1 MNFYKKTPQIKVEK
15 IEDIKQNDDI
25 LNSSN
30 FDIDE
35 LIKTN
40 EKNNQEKE
48 KTDEKETITAKF
60 DDNIDSAMM
69 VKTNNFK
76 FLNEIGKIAII
87 ILLISLFSL
96 FGMISPIDSNSMINL
111 GSYSFCLDLITWGTV
126 IFLGITLASQ
136 LCFFLFNPS
145 KETPKFK
152 KTSSL
157 VYYVILIACGIAGF
171 DLLLCLFNQSN
182 YANLPVWISFYLASV
197 IALFYDYIIT
207 KLFAYDKISDKNM
220 FWEIVRFALVGIIA
234 SVFDFATTYGMRLL
248 LASSSLSET
257 IITIIAVTMGFIV
270 GVIVN
275 YLCSVYMV
283 YKASTKSNAKTWYG
297 MLLFVVLS
305 AFGLIIGIGLEALF
319 YDYLKWTYILVFII
333 RTLVVMIWN
342 YISRKLFIFK

>member
-40 EKNNQEKE
+40 EKNNQRKE
-48 KTDEKETITAKF
+48 KTDEKEIITAKF

-69 VKTNNFK
+69 VKSNNFK
-76 FLNEIGKIAII
+76 LISEIGKIAII
-87 ILLISLFSL
+87 ILLISLLSL

-157 VYYVILIACGIAGF
+157 VYYVILIVCGIAGF

-182 YANLPVWISFYLASV
+182 YAN
-197 IALFYDYIIT
+197 
-207 KLFAYDKISDKNM
+207 
-220 FWEIVRFALVGIIA
+220 
-234 SVFDFATTYGMRLL
+234 
-248 LASSSLSET
+248 
-257 IITIIAVTMGFIV
+257 
-270 GVIVN
+270 
-275 YLCSVYMV
+275 
-283 YKASTKSNAKTWYG
+283 
-297 MLLFVVLS
+297 
-305 AFGLIIGIGLEALF
+305 
-319 YDYLKWTYILVFII
+319 
-333 RTLVVMIWN
+333 
-342 YISRKLFIFK
+342 

>member
-40 EKNNQEKE
+40 EKNNQGKE
-48 KTDEKETITAKF
+48 KTDEKEIITAKF

-69 VKTNNFK
+69 VKSNNFK
-76 FLNEIGKIAII
+76 LINEIGKIAII

-96 FGMISPIDSNSMINL
+96 FGMISPIDPNSVINL

-157 VYYVILIACGIAGF
+157 VY
-171 DLLLCLFNQSN
+171 
-182 YANLPVWISFYLASV
+182 
-197 IALFYDYIIT
+197 
-207 KLFAYDKISDKNM
+207 
-220 FWEIVRFALVGIIA
+220 
-234 SVFDFATTYGMRLL
+234 
-248 LASSSLSET
+248 
-257 IITIIAVTMGFIV
+257 
-270 GVIVN
+270 
-275 YLCSVYMV
+275 
-283 YKASTKSNAKTWYG
+283 
-297 MLLFVVLS
+297 
-305 AFGLIIGIGLEALF
+305 
-319 YDYLKWTYILVFII
+319 
-333 RTLVVMIWN
+333 
-342 YISRKLFIFK
+342 